1 MARKFYYDHD
11 GEKLGPVSGQE
22 LLHLRAQGEIDGN
35 TWVRPEDSQTWRPLA
50 HTDLR
55 EESEKRKN
63 RGPLL
68 QMLSGLSPLTLLLM
82 VLVIVILGGLF
93 VAMLVYGWPLL
104 LLLIAFIMF
113 ARIIQSK

>member
-1 MARKFYYDHD
+1 M
-11 GEKLGPVSGQE
+11 
-22 LLHLRAQGEIDGN
+22 
-35 TWVRPEDSQTWRPLA
+35 RPEDSQTWRPLA

>member
-1 MARKFYYDHD
+1 MARKFYYYHD
-11 GEKLGPVSGQE
+11 GEKLSPVTGQE
-22 LLHLRAQGEIDGN
+22 LLSLRAQGEIDGN
-35 TWVRPEDSQTWRPLA
+35 TWVRPEESQTWRPLA

-55 EESEKRKN
+55 EETEKKKN

-82 VLVIVILGGLF
+82 GLVITILVGLF

-104 LLLIAFIMF
+104 LLLILFVMC